1 MILSVQHIQSILIV
15 VLFVIVHNNRRF
27 AHVFSA
33 DSRSL
38 DLGKQSASI
47 LILIIVH
54 GRKTGNKFIPGT
66 AVVVL

>member
-15 VLFVIVHNNRRF
+15 VLFVIVHNGRF